1 MLFGRNEIQIDLYIN
16 YGNDN
21 VRHKKLLVKP
31 GINALDALDRAAD
44 VEYTPMKAQQAIMG
58 QWLHLSMGSKLISI
72 TSGFI
77 TSLRRANRDGNC
89 QCVLRISF
97 KVSEDTRIAWRYH
110 FAIIGKDI
118 QRYGPL
124 STSKCISRIKRCN
137 RQF

>member
-44 VEYTPMKAQQAIMG
+44 VEYTPDESATGHHGAMVTSIDGFKVNINHFWIYYIFEKSQSG
-58 QWLHLSMGSKLISI
+58 WKLPMC
-72 TSGFI
+72 TP
-77 TSLRRANRDGNC
+77 D
-89 QCVLRISF
+89 SF